1 MTACMLRCGSR
12 AALFS
17 VLRPQCLNNMLEVP
31 VYVITGFLES
41 GKTTFI
47 REVLE
52 SPDFADGEKTLVLLC
67 EEGEEEYDEKQ
78 LNRHNIYIEQIDEE
92 GDLAPEKLE
101 VLHRKHKPKRVFVE
115 FNGTWD
121 AAAFTGGAFPRRWEL
136 AQIITLVDGSTFEI
150 YLQNMRQM
158 MSNIFMD
165 TELVVFNRCTTDMD
179 LQKFRRTV
187 KAVNSQAVTAFEDAN
202 GEQIDIG
209 KAQPPFDLSADPIE
223 IPDEEFGLW
232 YLDAMESKE
241 RYDGKTV
248 HFKGKVMIPRGFPQD
263 CFIPG
268 RNAMTCCVN
277 DIRFIGFICHSKHT
291 DKLSQK
297 QWIEVTAEIRYEFVR
312 EYNGEGPVLYAKHL
326 KSTEPPAE
334 DVVLFN

>member
-1 MTACMLRCGSR
+1 
-12 AALFS
+12 
-17 VLRPQCLNNMLEVP
+17 MLEVP

-41 GKTTFI
+41 GKTSFI
-47 REVLE
+47 RDVLS

-67 EEGEEEYDEKQ
+67 EEGEEEYDEAEYS
-78 LNRHNIYIEQIDEE
+78 RHNIYFEHIEDEE
-92 GDLAPEKLE
+92 DLLPDKLNL
-101 VLHRKHKPKRVFVE
+101 LHRKHKPKRVFVE

-121 AAAFTGGAFPRRWEL
+121 SMKFTTSEMAKRWEL
-136 AQIITLVDGSTFEI
+136 AQIITLVDATTFEV

-165 TELVVFNRCTTDMD
+165 TELVIFNRCTMDMD
-179 LQKFRRTV
+179 LQMFRRTV
-187 KAVNSQAVTAFEDAN
+187 KAVNSQAVCAFEDME

-209 KAQPPFDLSADPIE
+209 KAQPPFDINADPIV

-232 YLDAMESKE
+232 YLDAMDSKE
-241 RYDGKTV
+241 RYEGKTV
-248 HFKGKVMIPRGFPQD
+248 QFKGKVMIPKRFPED
-263 CFIPG
+263 AFIPG

-277 DIRFIGFICHSKHT
+277 DIRFIGFVCHSKYT
-291 DKLSQK
+291 DRLSQK
-297 QWIEVTAEIRYEFVR
+297 QWLEVTAQVRYEFVP

-326 KSTEPPAE
+326 KSTEPPKE

>member
-1 MTACMLRCGSR
+1 
-12 AALFS
+12 
-17 VLRPQCLNNMLEVP
+17 MLEVP

-67 EEGEEEYDEKQ
+67 EEGEEEYDEAQ
-78 LNRHNIYIEQIDEE
+78 LSRHNIYIERIGKEE
-92 GDLAPEKLE
+92 DLEPQMLD
-101 VLHRKHKPKRVFVE
+101 VLHKKHKPKRVFVE

-121 AAAFTGGAFPRRWEL
+121 SMKFTSSEMAKRWEL

-150 YLQNMRQM
+150 YLNNMRQM

-165 TELVVFNRCTTDMD
+165 TELVIFNRCNTDMD
-179 LQKFRRTV
+179 LQMFRRTV
-187 KAVNSQAVTAFEDAN
+187 KAVNTQAVCAFEDDE

-209 KAQPPFDLSADPIE
+209 KAQPPFDLSADPIV

-232 YLDAMESKE
+232 YLDAMDSKE
-241 RYDGKTV
+241 RYEGKNV
-248 HFKGKVMIPRGFPQD
+248 QFKGKVMIPRKFAAD
-263 CFIPG
+263 AFIPG

-277 DIRFIGFICHSKHT
+277 DIRFIGFICHSRHV

-297 QWIEVTAEIRYEFVR
+297 QWLEVTAQVKYEFVP

-326 KSTEPPAE
+326 KSAEPPK
-334 DVVLFN
+334 DDLVLFN

>member
-1 MTACMLRCGSR
+1 
-12 AALFS
+12 
-17 VLRPQCLNNMLEVP
+17 MLEVP

-41 GKTTFI
+41 GKTSFI
-47 REVLE
+47 RDVLS

-67 EEGEEEYDEKQ
+67 EEGEEEYDEAEYS
-78 LNRHNIYIEQIDEE
+78 RHNIYFEHIEDEE
-92 GDLAPEKLE
+92 DLEPDKLNL
-101 VLHRKHKPKRVFVE
+101 LHRKHKPKRVFVE

-121 AAAFTGGAFPRRWEL
+121 SMKFTTSDMAKRWEL
-136 AQIITLVDGSTFEI
+136 AQIITLVDATTFEV

-165 TELVVFNRCTTDMD
+165 TELVIFNRCTMDMD
-179 LQKFRRTV
+179 LQMFRRTV
-187 KAVNSQAVTAFEDAN
+187 KAVNSQAVCAFEDME

-209 KAQPPFDLSADPIE
+209 KAQPPFDINADPIV

-241 RYDGKTV
+241 RYEGKTV
-248 HFKGKVMIPRGFPQD
+248 QFKGKVMIPKRFPED
-263 CFIPG
+263 AFIPG

-277 DIRFIGFICHSKHT
+277 DIRFIGFVCHSKYT
-291 DKLSQK
+291 DRLSQK
-297 QWIEVTAEIRYEFVR
+297 QWLEVTAQVRYEFVP

-326 KSTEPPAE
+326 KSTEPPKE
-334 DVVLFN
+334 DLVLFN